1 MFFKKTDQ
9 ECMQKIFT
17 EFSTNAILKIGD
29 ETLLED
35 YKEAK
40 QPDLYTF
47 IRTTNSK
54 AEIVVDSIPY
64 IIEPNSILA
73 LTTVQYF
80 QFISGKNSVVYQF
93 NREFYCIKDHDQEV
107 SCAGLLFFGNMHI
120 PIIEL
125 EEKEQKKL
133 NSLNEVFIEELE
145 TKDTIQAEMLRMLMA
160 RFIIISTRLLK
171 AKEGFVERF
180 KDTKIDLLRE
190 FNMLVETHFKTEHSV
205 SFYANQLFKSP
216 KTLSNTFAKLNK
228 SPLQIIHERV
238 LLEAKRL
245 LIYTDKTTKEIAYEV
260 GFEDASHLSRLFKK
274 YTQLSPSDFKKQL
287 KKLFREKL
295 TSH

>member
-1 MFFKKTDQ
+1 
-9 ECMQKIFT
+9 MQKIFT
-17 EFSTNAILKIGD
+17 EFSTSAILKIGN
-29 ETLLED
+29 EILLEA

-64 IIEPNSILA
+64 TIEPNSILA
-73 LTTVQYF
+73 LTTVHYF
-80 QFISGKNSVVYQF
+80 QFISGKNLVVYQF

-107 SCAGLLFFGNMHI
+107 SCAGLLFFGNVHI

-205 SFYANQLFKSP
+205 SFYADKLFKSP

-245 LIYTDKTTKEIAYEV
+245 LIYTDKTAKEIAYEV

-274 YTQLSPSDFKKQL
+274 HTQLSPSDFKKQL
-287 KKLFREKL
+287 KKVV
-295 TSH
+295 